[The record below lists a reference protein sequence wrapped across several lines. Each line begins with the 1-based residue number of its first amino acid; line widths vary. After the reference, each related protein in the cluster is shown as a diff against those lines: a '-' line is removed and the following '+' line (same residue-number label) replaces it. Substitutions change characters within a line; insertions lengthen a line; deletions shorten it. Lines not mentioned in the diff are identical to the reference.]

1 MLSSGDLE
9 SRHHGHKAPS
19 GTGDTLSLL
28 SDVPDRR
35 SPSTRNPEAL
45 PSDRQDVQSSLF
57 LVLHLALHNPDN
69 ICYQN
74 SFALALIWTYLH
86 THLQEGREH
95 GRGRGTIT
103 EAFCSAILTLRPTA
117 LASLQVW
124 KDLLRGWRQPHR
136 QHDVC
141 EFACFVLAKLRP
153 NMLQGEWSARRH
165 DSELGE
171 FDHGCLFNPI
181 PLRIP
186 ANAHSIQD
194 CIHSWNDQA
203 RTTAHALTHAV
214 DVVVIQLAR
223 FAQLSGGR
231 YRKFT
236 GQIVDLHHIRMPVFS
251 NGLQSQW
258 LPFSLCAGIV
268 HIGRSPFSGHYRAF
282 LRTERTMSR
291 DCSLR
296 PHPDQPDAT
305 YFADDGIP
313 AVLATDADWS
323 FIHRNAYMLWYVRDN

>member
-1 MLSSGDLE
+1 ML
-9 SRHHGHKAPS
+9 
-19 GTGDTLSLL
+19 
-28 SDVPDRR
+28 
-35 SPSTRNPEAL
+35 
-45 PSDRQDVQSSLF
+45 F
-57 LVLHLALHNPDN
+57 
-69 ICYQN
+69 
-74 SFALALIWTYLH
+74 
-86 THLQEGREH
+86 
-95 GRGRGTIT
+95 
-103 EAFCSAILTLRPTA
+103 
-117 LASLQVW
+117 
-124 KDLLRGWRQPHR
+124 
-136 QHDVC
+136 
-141 EFACFVLAKLRP
+141 
-153 NMLQGEWSARRH
+153 
-165 DSELGE
+165 
-171 FDHGCLFNPI
+171 
-181 PLRIP
+181 
-186 ANAHSIQD
+186 
-194 CIHSWNDQA
+194 
-203 RTTAHALTHAV
+203 THAV

-236 GQIVDLHHIRMPVFS
+236 GQIVDLHHIQMPVFS